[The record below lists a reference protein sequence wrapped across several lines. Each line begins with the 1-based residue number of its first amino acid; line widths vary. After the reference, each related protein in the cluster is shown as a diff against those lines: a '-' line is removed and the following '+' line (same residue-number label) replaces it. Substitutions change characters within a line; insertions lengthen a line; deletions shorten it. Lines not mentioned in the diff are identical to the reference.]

1 MKSIVSYLG
10 MGLIYQLYIGISLGN
25 QSFFLLKSIVSFQKW
40 VQPLQRRLQS
50 VHEAHRAGLQPR
62 EAREI
67 RPNEVKLQTRVKV
80 SKSVIQ

>member
-1 MKSIVSYLG
+1 MKSIISFTFKNDCLTLHTNEFKKSIFFFFMKSIVL
-10 MGLIYQLYIGISLGN
+10 
-25 QSFFLLKSIVSFQKW
+25 FQKW

-67 RPNEVKLQTRVKV
+67 RPNEVKQQSLN
-80 SKSVIQ
+80 

>member
-1 MKSIVSYLG
+1 M
-10 MGLIYQLYIGISLGN
+10 SLRN
-25 QSFFLLKSIVSFQKW
+25 QSFFVIKSIILLQKW

-67 RPNEVKLQTRVKV
+67 RPDEVKQQTKSKSKQFQKMSYSDASDVLSEVKL
-80 SKSVIQ
+80 